1 MRIYEL
7 VNENYKQLNDNDLYI
22 WEYISNHMK
31 ECSNLSI
38 EELAKRCNV
47 SRTTVLRF
55 SKKLGLKGYSELKVI
70 LSMEKKVLPNPETR
84 QDLIFDVYRS
94 YMDYLKSVDFTSVL
108 DKVHKAKNL
117 YVHSTGVVQD
127 SVAEELKRSF
137 LMVNKLFFNISSVSE
152 KDAFLDIITPDDLVF
167 IISYSGES
175 QSMIEFA
182 RQLKINNISIV
193 SITAN
198 KNNSLSHVADECLYV
213 DAGNVDNPLGA
224 RFESLVSYYILIDY
238 LSVSYMQYCEDR
250 GEL

>member
-7 VNENYKQLNDNDLYI
+7 VNENYKHLNKNDLYI
-22 WEYISNHMK
+22 WSYISNHIK

-47 SRTTVLRF
+47 SRTTILRF

-70 LSMEKKVLPNPETR
+70 LSMEKKVQPNSEIR

-94 YMDYLKSVDFTSVL
+94 YMDYLKAFDFTSVL
-108 DKVHKAKNL
+108 AKVHKAKNL
-117 YVHSTGVVQD
+117 YVHSTGAVQD

-137 LMVNKLFFNISSVSE
+137 LMVNKLFFDISSASE
-152 KDAFLDIITPDDLVF
+152 KDAFLGIITPKDLVF

-182 RQLKINNISIV
+182 RQLKISNVSIV

-198 KNNSLSHVADECLYV
+198 KNNSLTHIADDCLYV

-238 LSVSYMQYCEDR
+238 MSVSYMQYCEDK